1 MGFFT
6 SSSKFFMYLLTSIF
20 MLLGLAVLA
29 AGLYMRFDSTQ
40 WDTMQSIHNGRLSV
54 YIYMILGAAIF
65 LLSII
70 GQYGAGK
77 ARRRFS
83 LFIFQL
89 GTLACLAVSIW
100 GALVLFQ
107 VVNDSTTACI
117 GDNCRNGAD
126 VNQELSNN
134 LTQQQLDTIHKY
146 QRPFAIFLACV
157 AGAEGLLLIC
167 SFILCFRKSDEGL
180 PSHYRQQ
187 NSPQGGHVT
196 QVVVGTNGRTQPVA
210 GAQPICYA

>member
-1 MGFFT
+1 MG
-6 SSSKFFMYLLTSIF
+6 MYLLTSIF

-29 AGLYMRFDSTQ
+29 AGLYMRFDTTQ
-40 WDTMQSIHNGRLSV
+40 WDTMQSIRNGRLSV

-89 GTLACLAVSIW
+89 GTLAC
-100 GALVLFQ
+100 
-107 VVNDSTTACI
+107 
-117 GDNCRNGAD
+117 
-126 VNQELSNN
+126 
-134 LTQQQLDTIHKY
+134 
-146 QRPFAIFLACV
+146 V
-157 AGAEGLLLIC
+157 AGAEGLLLMC

-196 QVVVGTNGRTQPVA
+196 QVIVGTNGRTQPV
-210 GAQPICYA
+210 

>member
-1 MGFFT
+1 MG
-6 SSSKFFMYLLTSIF
+6 MYLLTSIF

-83 LFIFQL
+83 LFVFQL

-100 GALVLFQ
+100 GALVLFSI
-107 VVNDSTTACI
+107 VNDASTACI
-117 GDNCRNGAD
+117 SGNCKTGAE
-126 VNQELSNN
+126 VNEAFINN
-134 LTQQQLDTIHKY
+134 LTQDQLDDIHKY

-157 AGAEGLLLIC
+157 
-167 SFILCFRKSDEGL
+167 
-180 PSHYRQQ
+180 
-187 NSPQGGHVT
+187 
-196 QVVVGTNGRTQPVA
+196 
-210 GAQPICYA
+210 

>member
-1 MGFFT
+1 MG

-29 AGLYMRFDSTQ
+29 AGLYMRFNTTQ
-40 WDTMQSIHNGRLSV
+40 WDTMQNIHNGRLSV

-77 ARRRFS
+77 ARRRF
-83 LFIFQL
+83 
-89 GTLACLAVSIW
+89 
-100 GALVLFQ
+100 VLFQ

-117 GDNCRNGAD
+117 GDNCRTGAD

-167 SFILCFRKSDEGL
+167 SFILCFRKSDGGL

-210 GAQPICYA
+210 GAQPISYA

>member
-1 MGFFT
+1 MG
-6 SSSKFFMYLLTSIF
+6 MYLLTSIF

-77 ARRRFS
+77 TRRRFS
-83 LFIFQL
+83 LFVFQL

-100 GALVLFQ
+100 GALVLFSI
-107 VVNDSTTACI
+107 VNDASTACI
-117 GDNCRNGAD
+117 SGNCKTGAE
-126 VNQELSNN
+126 VNEAFINN
-134 LTQQQLDTIHKY
+134 LTQDQLDDIHKY

-167 SFILCFRKSDEGL
+167 SFILCFQKDEAL

-187 NSPQGGHVT
+187 NSPP
-196 QVVVGTNGRTQPVA
+196 NGQP
-210 GAQPICYA
+210 AQ

>member
-1 MGFFT
+1 MGYSFHNLQQPADIMGFFT

-29 AGLYMRFDSTQ
+29 AGLYMRFDTTQ

-83 LFIFQL
+83 LFVFQL

-117 GDNCRNGAD
+117 GDNCRTGDD
-126 VNQELSNN
+126 VSQELSNN

-157 AGAEGLLLIC
+157 APRAVMSPRSSWARTAER
-167 SFILCFRKSDEGL
+167 SPL
-180 PSHYRQQ
+180 PAR
-187 NSPQGGHVT
+187 SPS
-196 QVVVGTNGRTQPVA
+196 P
-210 GAQPICYA
+210 